1 MRTCI
6 YCNLLLLQV
15 DIALEVNV
23 KKRTAGALNA
33 GSDQMYDILV
43 LHLIGGKDIFITV
56 SGNYSKSSFGSSI
69 NALVRLTVPITE
81 LSAGALAEL
90 ETDPSAAKGPVEKE
104 KGSKGGEEPYPV
116 PKELWFVCDLITTL
130 GLDHENLF
138 LQQGLRTELLA
149 IRDWLDT
156 GLPVDRP
163 RVSIHS
169 AAEALLLFLES
180 LREPL
185 VPFSM
190 YARCLEAS
198 PNYLQCKQIA
208 SQLPE
213 HHRHVFNYVTAF
225 LREAI
230 RHSAKNGVDPKII
243 ATLFSSSFLRDPP
256 GANVAGGGS
265 GGIKGRTMQQLVD
278 HKKARFLY
286 HFLVNEP
293 DE

>member
-1 MRTCI
+1 M
-6 YCNLLLLQV
+6 

-33 GSDQMYDILV
+33 GSDQLYDILV

-90 ETDPSAAKGPVEKE
+90 EADPNAAKGAAVE
-104 KGSKGGEEPYPV
+104 KGSKVGGGGEEPYPV

-156 GLPVDRP
+156 GLPVDKP
-163 RVSIHS
+163 KVSIHS

-213 HHRHVFNYVTAF
+213 HHRLVFNYVTAF

-256 GANVAGGGS
+256 GANFAGAS

>member
-6 YCNLLLLQV
+6 YCNLLFLQV
-15 DIALEVNV
+15 DIALEVSV

-256 GANVAGGGS
+256 GANMAE

>member
-1 MRTCI
+1 M
-6 YCNLLLLQV
+6 
-15 DIALEVNV
+15 
-23 KKRTAGALNA
+23 KKRTAGALNVGA
-33 GSDQMYDILV
+33 DQLYDILV
-43 LHLIGGKDIFITV
+43 LHLVGGKDIFITV
-56 SGNYSKSSFGSSI
+56 SGNYSKSAFGSSI
-69 NALVRLTVPITE
+69 NALVRLTVPIAD

-90 ETDPSAAKGPVEKE
+90 ETSGSGGGAVEKRPNA
-104 KGSKGGEEPYPV
+104 EEAYPV
-116 PKELWFVCDLITTL
+116 PKELWFLCDLITGL
-130 GLDHENLF
+130 GLDHEHLF

-156 GLPVDRP
+156 GLPVDKP

-169 AAEALLLFLES
+169 AAEALLLFMES
-180 LREPL
+180 LREPV

-190 YARCLEAS
+190 YGRCLEAS
-198 PNYLQCKQIA
+198 ANYLQCKQIA

-230 RHSAKNGVDPKII
+230 RHSAKNGIDPKIL
-243 ATLFSSSFLRDPP
+243 ATLFSSVFLRDPP
-256 GANVAGGGS
+256 GSNLAGA
-265 GGIKGRTMQQLVD
+265 GGIKGRSMQQLLD

-293 DE
+293 DD

>member
-1 MRTCI
+1 M
-6 YCNLLLLQV
+6 

-33 GSDQMYDILV
+33 GSDQLYDILV

-56 SGNYSKSSFGSSI
+56 SGNYTKSSFGSSI

-90 ETDPSAAKGPVEKE
+90 ETDPSAAKGAVE
-104 KGSKGGEEPYPV
+104 KGSRGGGGGEEPYPV

-130 GLDHENLF
+130 GLDRESLF

-156 GLPVDRP
+156 GLPVDKP
-163 RVSIHS
+163 KVSIHS

-213 HHRHVFNYVTAF
+213 HHRHC
-225 LREAI
+225 
-230 RHSAKNGVDPKII
+230 
-243 ATLFSSSFLRDPP
+243 LRD
-256 GANVAGGGS
+256 GHVFVGQALAV
-265 GGIKGRTMQQLVD
+265 T
-278 HKKARFLY
+278 
-286 HFLVNEP
+286 
-293 DE
+293 

>member
-1 MRTCI
+1 M
-6 YCNLLLLQV
+6 

-33 GSDQMYDILV
+33 GSDQLYDILV

-90 ETDPSAAKGPVEKE
+90 ETDPSAAKLPVEKE
-104 KGSKGGEEPYPV
+104 KGSKEEPYPV

-163 RVSIHS
+163 KVSIHS

-256 GANVAGGGS
+256 GANLAGAP